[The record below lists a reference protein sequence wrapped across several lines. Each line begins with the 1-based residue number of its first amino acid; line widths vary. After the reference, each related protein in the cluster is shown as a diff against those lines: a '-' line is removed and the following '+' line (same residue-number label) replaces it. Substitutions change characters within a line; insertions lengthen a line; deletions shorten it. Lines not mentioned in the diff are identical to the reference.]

1 MNYLEHILTCAAEEC
16 GEVSKEIH
24 KALRFGL
31 DDQVTLDP
39 NGPRGTT
46 GPTNRDKIVEELND
60 LMGVINM
67 LVTCGALPYDW
78 QDAERQDRKR
88 GKVSAYMGYARRVG
102 ALENVPSVPPADEK
116 TPTKPQDD

>member
-1 MNYLEHILTCAAEEC
+1 MNHLEHILTCAAEEC
-16 GEVSKEIH
+16 GEVAKEIH

-67 LVTCGALPYDW
+67 LVKEGAIPHDW
-78 QDAERQDRKR
+78 EDVERQDRKSR
-88 GKVSAYMGYARRVG
+88 KVWAYMGYARRVG
-102 ALENVPSVPPADEK
+102 ALENVQDQATASEK
-116 TPTKPQDD
+116 LS

>member
-60 LMGVINM
+60 LIGVVRM
-67 LVTCGALPYDW
+67 LETCGALPHDW
-78 QDAERQDRKR
+78 QDAERQARKVA
-88 GKVSAYMGYARRVG
+88 KVSAYMGYARRVG
-102 ALENVPSVPPADEK
+102 ALENAPDEL
-116 TPTKPQDD
+116 PTGRGGHGSK